1 MLAWNPVSH
10 RVRVSISFLLRWY
23 YNTYHRRKITKFKE
37 NKEKLLLKFESL
49 VLKEKRE
56 THCGFPVFVLE

>member
-10 RVRVSISFLLRWY
+10 RVRVSISFLLQWY

-37 NKEKLLLKFESL
+37 NKGKLLLKL
-49 VLKEKRE
+49 EKRE